1 MILTEHQSLR
11 IFYLYVLI
19 LDMFFGGSRI
29 SSGPVSVAVPYLVD
43 ELHRETMV
51 EAELQYILQ
60 LALK

>member
-1 MILTEHQSLR
+1 M
-11 IFYLYVLI
+11 LI